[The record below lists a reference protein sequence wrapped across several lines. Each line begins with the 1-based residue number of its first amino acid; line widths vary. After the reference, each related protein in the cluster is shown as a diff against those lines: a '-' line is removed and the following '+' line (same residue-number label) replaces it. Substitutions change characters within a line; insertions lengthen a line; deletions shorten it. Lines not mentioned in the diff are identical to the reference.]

1 MHSKSSLWQEDEIID
16 TKKLQIHS
24 LKEMM
29 AALGYQY
36 EDNDFFTGHPYFY
49 SYKYSNKGRNVIS
62 MKSAID
68 LYNNQSVKC
77 IFGKPPAKLSIWSF
91 DDHSV
96 AKAKAARILRSIKI
110 QYCYQT
116 RNIIVQDHRVKFCLE
131 SYKALYLNNKYL

>member
-29 AALGYQY
+29 AGLGYKY
-36 EDNDFFTGHPYFY
+36 EHWLGEHPHFY
-49 SYKYSNKGRNVIS
+49 SDKYSNKGRNIIS
-62 MKSAID
+62 IKSAID

-96 AKAKAARILRSIKI
+96 AKAKSARILRSIKI

-131 SYKALYLNNKYL
+131 SYKALFLNNKYL